1 MRLKIAA
8 LFLVFLMSSYS
19 FSSEGDKNHL
29 DGMTLLAFIHYVAK
43 RLDQTVII
51 SPRVRTNKKV
61 TIFTP
66 ASISDNKL
74 QEVFLSVL
82 KMHGYGAVGVNGIVR
97 IVRSRRMRSMPVPV
111 YGPED

>member
-1 MRLKIAA
+1 MRLKTVAF
-8 LFLVFLMSSYS
+8 LLVFLMSSYS
-19 FSSEGDKNHL
+19 LASEGDKNHL
-29 DGMTLLAFIHYVAK
+29 DGMTLLTFIHYVAK

-51 SPRVRTNKKV
+51 SPRVRTNKHV

-82 KMHGYGAVGVNGIVR
+82 KMHGYGAVEVNGIVR
-97 IVRSRRMRSMPVPV
+97 IVRSRKMRSMPVPV
-111 YGPED
+111 YGSGD